1 MYKEIYNLIYLKNLP
16 EQKVINYKYFFIL
29 LGVGYFSAMI
39 TGMISALILFINSY
53 DQNNHLVVSQSQ
65 SEAVII
71 SILSSIIAAPL
82 IEEFTFRGI
91 FTRTKWIWFL
101 SILLQ
106 FRLVFLIFEQY
117 FIGSQ
122 ENIFIFGII
131 LIFILFVKYSD
142 VAINF
147 TVNTTNFWIV
157 LYTIVFAVMH
167 LLNFTNLEINP
178 LLYIFLIFPQLFIG
192 IILGYIRIT
201 YGLRYSI
208 LMHACYNLIVL
219 LPVLLVK
226 QNNDILNV
234 FSSFGVLSCFIL
246 SIFAVIQSLKIGK
259 NIKV

>member
-122 ENIFIFGII
+122 ENIFIFSII
-131 LIFILFVKYSD
+131 LIFILFVKY
-142 VAINF
+142 
-147 TVNTTNFWIV
+147 
-157 LYTIVFAVMH
+157 
-167 LLNFTNLEINP
+167 
-178 LLYIFLIFPQLFIG
+178 
-192 IILGYIRIT
+192 
-201 YGLRYSI
+201 
-208 LMHACYNLIVL
+208 LM
-219 LPVLLVK
+219 
-226 QNNDILNV
+226 
-234 FSSFGVLSCFIL
+234 
-246 SIFAVIQSLKIGK
+246 
-259 NIKV
+259 